1 MMSGK
6 RYQKNNKR
14 TVNLGIIGCGSVSE
28 MYLDYLSSR
37 KEVCLFS
44 CSDINLELSKSIAI
58 RYGIKKVATVAE
70 MLADKDVD
78 IVLNLTNP
86 LSHFK
91 INLAVLKSKKHL
103 FCEKP
108 YAINSKDAGMILK
121 LAKKNRLLFYAAPDT
136 YLSDACKSAKD
147 FIDGGGIGDVF
158 SVNII
163 STCRSV
169 ESWHPNP
176 DFFYKKGAG
185 PLFDRGV
192 YYLTSLVFLFG
203 KIKSVGCY
211 SDNYISNR
219 VYKKGQ
225 LIRKIS
231 IESQTHYSAII
242 KFRSGI
248 TATMMI
254 SFDTAPNPK
263 NTDVMAVYG
272 SNGVINIPT
281 PMEYSGDTR
290 VYDSNS
296 MKWKNIKEKRNT
308 SYYLKGDVRGLFI
321 MEMINELRNNRLNYD
336 NAAIANHIII
346 AMEAIEKAGKSNKII
361 NIK

>member
-1 MMSGK
+1 
-6 RYQKNNKR
+6 
-14 TVNLGIIGCGSVSE
+14 

-37 KEVCLFS
+37 KDVCLFS
-44 CSDINLELSKSIAI
+44 CSDINFELSVSIAK
-58 RYGIKKVATVAE
+58 RYRIKKVVTVAE

-91 INLAVLKSKKHL
+91 INYAVLKSKKHL

-108 YAINSKDAGMILK
+108 YAINSKDASMVLG
-121 LAKKNRLLFYAAPDT
+121 LAKKNKLLFYTAPDT
-136 YLSDACKSAKD
+136 YLSDAYKSAKD
-147 FIDGGGIGDVF
+147 FMNGGGIGDIF

-163 STCRSV
+163 STCRPV

-192 YYLTSLVFLFG
+192 YYLTALVFLFG

-211 SDNYISNR
+211 SGNYISSR

-225 LIRKIS
+225 STREMS
-231 IESQTHYSAII
+231 IESRTHYSVII
-242 KFRSGI
+242 KFQRGI
-248 TATMMI
+248 TATLMI
-254 SFDTAPNPK
+254 SFDTAPNPG
-263 NTDVMAVYG
+263 NTDVMTIYG
-272 SNGVINIPT
+272 SNGVINMPT
-281 PMEYSGDTR
+281 PMEYNGNAHI
-290 VYDSNS
+290 YDSNS
-296 MKWKNIKEKRNT
+296 MKWKNIKENRNAG
-308 SYYLKGDVRGLFI
+308 YYLKGDVRGVSI
-321 MEMINELRNNRLNYD
+321 IEMINELRNDQLNYD
-336 NAAIANHIII
+336 NATIASHIIVV
-346 AMEAIEKAGKSNKII
+346 MEAIEKAGKSNKII